1 MLFNFVLSRFDKIK
15 LRDTTLFNTT
25 KNLPVTSHRP
35 PFASR
40 FLLFFFICSFVLKIR
55 PYLTL
60 HFRFVL
66 FWTWCSVRVRVRGKI
81 RKKRIFTKLRHAQN
95 DWTRDVKN
103 TGRLDVEPESFVFNQ
118 FNEAQGSFAR
128 FSG

>member
-1 MLFNFVLSRFDKIK
+1 MLFNFVLFSFWQDK
-15 LRDTTLFNTT
+15 LRDTTFFNTT
-25 KNLPVTSHRP
+25 KNLPVTSHRR

-60 HFRFVL
+60 HFKFVL

-103 TGRLDVEPESFVFNQ
+103 TGTLDVEPESFVFNQ

>member
-1 MLFNFVLSRFDKIK
+1 MLFNFVLFRFDKIN
-15 LRDTTLFNTT
+15 LETRPFLTLLKTC
-25 KNLPVTSHRP
+25 RWQ
-35 PFASR
+35 AIG
-40 FLLFFFICSFVLKIR
+40 LLSLQDFFFFFFICSFVLKIR

-66 FWTWCSVRVRVRGKI
+66 FWTWCSVRVRGKI

-103 TGRLDVEPESFVFNQ
+103 TGTLDVESKSFVFNQ